1 MIISEFRS
9 YFRLSSLIMLMG
21 TLAIGCSKKQ
31 PAPPP
36 PDTTTATNVAI
47 TQASPPV
54 SHAATTQAAV
64 KPSAMSDKVAEA
76 KNAMKAKDYQKAAAA
91 LSISSQSLTAMSA
104 EQIAA
109 YNSAKNALAQQ
120 VIGAAAAGDPNAKA
134 AMDKLREDALYHR

>member
-9 YFRLSSLIMLMG
+9 YFRLSSLIMLLG

-54 SHAATTQAAV
+54 SHAATTQAV
-64 KPSAMSDKVAEA
+64 VSDKVAEA